1 MPCTVSPVTTTTYT
15 VRLGDDGRTLFTSD
29 SHADA
34 EAFAIAESARNWA
47 GKARLESSRS
57 GIIARYENGAC
68 VGYLSGAGQWVRID

>member
-1 MPCTVSPVTTTTYT
+1 MTTTTFA

-29 SHADA
+29 SYEDA
-34 EAFAIAESARNWA
+34 ETFAIAESARNYA

-68 VGYLSGAGQWVRID
+68 VGYLSSTGWVRID